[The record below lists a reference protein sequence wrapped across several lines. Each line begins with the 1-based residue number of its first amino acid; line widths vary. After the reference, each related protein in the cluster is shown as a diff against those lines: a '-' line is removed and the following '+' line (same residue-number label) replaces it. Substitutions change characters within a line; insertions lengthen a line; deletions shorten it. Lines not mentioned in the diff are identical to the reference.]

1 MKKSCAFVLGILCVC
16 WPMDLMAQQFPT
28 RTVRIIVPF
37 TAGGANDGVARAMAD
52 RLSKKW
58 KQAVVVENR
67 PGGAT
72 TIGTRAV
79 IEAAPDGHTLLF
91 TSSTSLVVTPHTT
104 ALPFNPLTDLQ
115 PIILAA
121 NISPAMAVA
130 LHTPAKSV
138 SELIAYAK
146 QNPGK
151 VNYASAGTGTY
162 SHVAMEYFRKLA
174 GIDMLHVPYAGTSP
188 AITDMLGGRIDVY
201 MVALGVF
208 QDLEKA
214 GKLKIVAMGTERRH
228 PARPDTPTIGETV
241 PGFGV
246 DVWFGFAAPAKTPGN
261 LLDAIHADM
270 ADVLR
275 DPEFLNAFVRPQGFT
290 VSPMSRAEFAAH
302 LAADY
307 ERWGKMVAATG
318 LKRKP
323 Q

>member
-1 MKKSCAFVLGILCVC
+1 MNFAFAVGILFAC
-16 WPMDLMAQQFPT
+16 WSSQPNAQPFPS
-28 RTVRIIVPF
+28 RTVRFIVPF

-58 KQAVVVENR
+58 KQPVVVENR

-121 NISPAMAVA
+121 NISPAMAIA
-130 LHTPAKSV
+130 PHTPASSV
-138 SELIAYAK
+138 SQLIAYAK
-146 QNPGK
+146 QSPAK

-162 SHVAMEYFRKLA
+162 SHVAMEYFRRLA
-174 GIDMLHVPYAGTSP
+174 GIEMLHVPYAGTSP

-228 PARPDTPTIGETV
+228 PARPDTPTIGETG
-241 PGFGV
+241 PGFGI
-246 DVWFGFAAPAKTPGN
+246 DVWFGFAAPAKTPAD
-261 LLDAIHADM
+261 LLETIHADM
-270 ADVLR
+270 AEVLR

-290 VSPMSRAEFAAH
+290 VSPMSRAQFAAH
-302 LAADY
+302 MAADY
-307 ERWGKMVAATG
+307 ERWGKMVAVSG
-318 LKRKP
+318 MQRKP
-323 Q
+323 